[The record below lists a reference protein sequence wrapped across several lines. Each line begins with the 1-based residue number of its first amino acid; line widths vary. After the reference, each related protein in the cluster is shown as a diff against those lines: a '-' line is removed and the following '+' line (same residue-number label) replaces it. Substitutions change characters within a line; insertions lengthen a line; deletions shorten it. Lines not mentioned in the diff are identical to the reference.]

1 MKSKRPVGTVFFTT
15 IYGILSLT
23 SYFLFIN
30 MPTVYSKE
38 KFSFYHN
45 GAKIAIVD
53 VCHDGKMES
62 HSHSFYEMV
71 YVQSGFTLHSC
82 SGEVRMLSTGDW
94 FFVRPGE
101 EHSYINA
108 HGFNIY
114 NCIFL
119 EELLGTDI
127 LALRKLPGLD
137 YLLST
142 SWMPDPASTDP
153 VTFERVLH
161 VDMAERHSVETAL
174 ERIQTECENR
184 QPGWELSAKATLLT
198 LLIRYSRLYE
208 AQKGSRSHATSDY
221 YMYIYKI
228 LQYVN
233 DHYSE
238 DLTMTDL
245 SKVTGLSVD
254 YMARRFKA
262 VMNMSPSEYI
272 RRFRVAKAMEL
283 LADES
288 LSIAQIADLT
298 GFSDISLFSRVF
310 KSTVGIP
317 PVSYR
322 KSLAVEHSG

>member
-1 MKSKRPVGTVFFTT
+1 
-15 IYGILSLT
+15 
-23 SYFLFIN
+23 
-30 MPTVYSKE
+30 
-38 KFSFYHN
+38 
-45 GAKIAIVD
+45 
-53 VCHDGKMES
+53 
-62 HSHSFYEMV
+62 
-71 YVQSGFTLHSC
+71 
-82 SGEVRMLSTGDW
+82 MLSTGDW

-119 EELLGTDI
+119 EEILGTD
-127 LALRKLPGLD
+127 LAALRKLPGLD

-142 SWMPDPASTDP
+142 SWMPDPTSTDP

-161 VDMAERHSVETAL
+161 VDMAERHSVESAL
-174 ERIQTECENR
+174 ERIKAECENR

-208 AQKGSRSHATSDY
+208 AQKGKKNHATSDY

-238 DLTMTDL
+238 DLTMADL

-283 LADES
+283 LADDS
-288 LSIAQIADLT
+288 LSIAQIADMT

-310 KSTVGIP
+310 KSTVGLP

-322 KSLAVEHSG
+322 KNLAIE

>member
-1 MKSKRPVGTVFFTT
+1 MRSVFLITS
-15 IYGILSLT
+15 YLVYLT
-23 SYFLFIN
+23 SYLSN
-30 MPTVYSKE
+30 MPITYSKE

-53 VCHDGKMES
+53 VCHDGKMEP

-119 EELLGTDI
+119 EEILGTD
-127 LALRKLPGLD
+127 LAALRKLPGLD
-137 YLLST
+137 YLLTT
-142 SWMPDPASTDP
+142 SWMPDPTSTDP

-161 VDMAERHSVETAL
+161 VDMAERHSVESAL
-174 ERIQTECENR
+174 ERIKTECENR

-208 AQKGSRSHATSDY
+208 AQKGKKNHATSDY

-238 DLTMTDL
+238 DLTMADL

-262 VMNMSPSEYI
+262 VMNMSPSEYV

-283 LADES
+283 LADDS
-288 LSIAQIADLT
+288 LSIAQIADMT

-310 KSTVGIP
+310 KSTVGLP

-322 KSLAVEHSG
+322 KNLAVE

>member
-1 MKSKRPVGTVFFTT
+1 MSTIFT
-15 IYGILSLT
+15 
-23 SYFLFIN
+23 
-30 MPTVYSKE
+30 KE
-38 KFSFYHN
+38 KFGFYHN

-53 VCHDGKMES
+53 ACHDGKMES
-62 HSHSFYEMV
+62 HSHAFYEMV

-108 HGFNIY
+108 YGFKIY

-119 EELLGTDI
+119 EEELGSD
-127 LALRKLPGLD
+127 LAALRKLPGLD

-153 VTFERVLH
+153 VTFERILH
-161 VDMAERHSVETAL
+161 VDVAERRSVESAL
-174 ERIQTECENR
+174 ERIKWECEER
-184 QPGWELSAKATLLT
+184 QSGWEISAKAILLS

-208 AQKGSRSHATSDY
+208 AHKGSHKDSSADY

-228 LQYVN
+228 LQFVN

-238 DLTMTDL
+238 DISMADL

-262 VMNMSPSEYI
+262 GMNMSPSEYI
-272 RRFRVAKAMEL
+272 RRFRIAKSMEL
-283 LADES
+283 LTDPH
-288 LSIAQIADLT
+288 LSIAQIAVRT

-322 KSLAVEHSG
+322 KNLAVEHE

>member
-1 MKSKRPVGTVFFTT
+1 
-15 IYGILSLT
+15 
-23 SYFLFIN
+23 
-30 MPTVYSKE
+30 MPTVYSRE

-119 EELLGTDI
+119 EEILGSDL

-142 SWMPDPASTDP
+142 SWMPDPTSTDP

-174 ERIQTECENR
+174 ERIKTECENR
-184 QPGWELSAKATLLT
+184 QPGWELSAKATLLM

-238 DLTMTDL
+238 DLTMADL

-272 RRFRVAKAMEL
+272 RRFRIAKAMEL

-310 KSTVGIP
+310 KTTVGIP

-322 KSLAVEHSG
+322 KNLAVEHE

>member
-1 MKSKRPVGTVFFTT
+1 
-15 IYGILSLT
+15 
-23 SYFLFIN
+23 
-30 MPTVYSKE
+30 MPITYSKE

-53 VCHDGKMES
+53 VCHDGKMEP

-119 EELLGTDI
+119 EEILGTD
-127 LALRKLPGLD
+127 LAALRKLPGLD
-137 YLLST
+137 YLLTT
-142 SWMPDPASTDP
+142 SWMPDPTSTDP

-161 VDMAERHSVETAL
+161 VDMAERHSVESAL
-174 ERIQTECENR
+174 ERIKTECENR

-208 AQKGSRSHATSDY
+208 AQKGKKNHATSDY

-238 DLTMTDL
+238 DLTMADL

-262 VMNMSPSEYI
+262 VMNMSPSEYV

-283 LADES
+283 LADDS
-288 LSIAQIADLT
+288 LSIAQIADMT

-310 KSTVGIP
+310 KSTVGLP

-322 KSLAVEHSG
+322 KNLAVE